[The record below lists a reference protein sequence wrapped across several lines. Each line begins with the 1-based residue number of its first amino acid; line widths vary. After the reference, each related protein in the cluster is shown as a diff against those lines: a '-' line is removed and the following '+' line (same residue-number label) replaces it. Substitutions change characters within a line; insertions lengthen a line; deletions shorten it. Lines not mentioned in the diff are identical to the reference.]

1 MFFGLKK
8 YFYKFF
14 ILVSTVKVL
23 EVYSTK
29 KKNPDKFF
37 YTLKSAAKNCHCL
50 YFLHC
55 FHIPQRPSSMCIYH
69 TYFNGSIQHC
79 SVFIYL
85 DAIDEDGNV
94 LETTKLSIICVNLF
108 CIIIPIK
115 LERKGT

>member
-1 MFFGLKK
+1 MFFGLKN
-8 YFYKFF
+8 FFKFF

-29 KKNPDKFF
+29 KNNPDKFF
-37 YTLKSAAKNCHCL
+37 YTLKSAAKCL
-50 YFLHC
+50 CFLHC

-69 TYFNGSIQHC
+69 TFFKGCIQHC

-85 DAIDEDGNV
+85 DAIDENGNV
-94 LETTKLSIICVNLF
+94 LRTTKLSIICVNLF

-115 LERKGT
+115 LKGKGT